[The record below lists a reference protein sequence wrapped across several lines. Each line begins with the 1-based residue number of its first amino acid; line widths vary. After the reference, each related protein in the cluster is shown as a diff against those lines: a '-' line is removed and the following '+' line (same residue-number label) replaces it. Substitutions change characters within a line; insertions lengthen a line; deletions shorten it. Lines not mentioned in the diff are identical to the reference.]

1 MLHFVSGRSIQGFQG
16 MTTRKALHAADARF
30 ARHAALAALPLVAS
44 GGWLRTRF
52 PPKRSLDG
60 APDWAEDDKKGQKQ
74 IPCGN
79 DNQEELRQKKKRI
92 LCGNDNRNGR
102 DNNGNGYAGA
112 RAGI

>member
-1 MLHFVSGRSIQGFQG
+1 MAQMELI
-16 MTTRKALHAADARF
+16 ALHAADARF
-30 ARHAALAALPLVAS
+30 ARHAALAALPLVA
-44 GGWLRTRF
+44 GWVWLRTHF

-92 LCGNDNRNGR
+92 LCGNDNKKGKGK
-102 DNNGNGYAGA
+102 NNNQRRLWSVMLRGWRLTTAL
-112 RAGI
+112 